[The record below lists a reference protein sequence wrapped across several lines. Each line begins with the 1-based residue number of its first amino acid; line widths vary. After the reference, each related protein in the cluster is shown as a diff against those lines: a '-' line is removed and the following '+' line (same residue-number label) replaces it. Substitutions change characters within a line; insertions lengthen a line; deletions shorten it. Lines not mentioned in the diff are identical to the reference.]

1 MKKLAL
7 LFSVYVAAAW
17 SLQAQVTVDLSL
29 SQDHFLAGESM
40 PVTVR
45 IVNRSGQSLHFGKD
59 PAWLTFAVE
68 SKDGYVVIKKGETP
82 VDDVDFTL
90 ASAKL
95 GKMQFDIAPYF
106 SFSKPG
112 RYTVSASVVI
122 REWNQVV
129 SSAPTSFDIIIGS
142 KMWEQEVGLP
152 KAPGEESGP
161 PEIRRYTLHQANYL
175 RSRLMLYVQIS
186 DLRGKIYKVFPIGP
200 LLSFGQPEPQVDRL
214 SNLHILYQDGQRSY
228 SYTVIDPH
236 GTILLRQEYDMAPRP
251 RLKINA
257 EGDFEVVGGTRRIT
271 SHDIPPAKP
280 PEENVPTATP

>member
-7 LFSVYVAAAW
+7 LLSIFVAAAW

-29 SQDHFLAGESM
+29 PQDQFLAGEAM

-45 IVNRSGQSLHFGKD
+45 VVNRSGQTLQLGKD
-59 PAWLTFAVE
+59 PAWLTFNVE

-82 VDDVDFTL
+82 VDAVDVML
-90 ASAKL
+90 PSAKL

-122 REWNQVV
+122 REWNQIVT
-129 SSAPTSFDIIIGS
+129 SEPTAFDIIIGS

-152 KAPGEESGP
+152 KAPGAEDRP

-175 RSRLMLYVQIS
+175 RSRLMLYVQVS
-186 DLRGKIYKVFPIGP
+186 DLQGRIYKVFPIGP

-228 SYTVIDPH
+228 NYTVVDPH
-236 GTILLRQEYDMAPRP
+236 GTVLLRQEYDMAPRP
-251 RLKINA
+251 RLSLNA
-257 EGDFEVVGGTRRIT
+257 EGNFEVIGGKRRIT
-271 SHDIPPAKP
+271 SHDVPPAKP
-280 PEENVPTATP
+280 PEENVPTAKP